1 MDYGFKVVLSSR
13 FADIFRGNAGKAG
26 LLAALMDQQDIEQLW
41 QQLID
46 QPGLSLTVNLNSAM
60 EECVY
65 NEAQFAVITT
75 ARERLKSTEGGT
87 TLPHDADDCSPENSH
102 AARCPTD
109 HPVRYPR

>member
-46 QPGLSLTVNLNSAM
+46 QPGLSLTVNLEDRTVTCENHTYRFDVDDYTRWRLM
-60 EECVY
+60 EGLDDIGLTLRK
-65 NEAQFAVITT
+65 EADIETYEAHRPSF
-75 ARERLKSTEGGT
+75 K
-87 TLPHDADDCSPENSH
+87 
-102 AARCPTD
+102 
-109 HPVRYPR
+109 PVVK